1 MKHAR
6 GVLTLV
12 MVIMAVTGL
21 TLAGGL
27 WTKADAAAE
36 TFSCVAEAKLDK
48 EIASEAQLEEFSCF
62 FKRWEGSDTL
72 HFKVAIKNVS
82 DQPQRFRVNI
92 FLDNGKGVGGL
103 IPQKTAKGLVKP
115 GESAAFVYPVTGMAN
130 KAMGI
135 TLKISTI
142 GQ

>member
-6 GVLTLV
+6 GFLTLV
-12 MVIMAVTGL
+12 MVIMALTGL

-27 WTKADAAAE
+27 WTEADAAEEA
-36 TFSCVAEAKLDK
+36 FPCVAEAKLDK
-48 EIASEAQLEEFSCF
+48 EIASEAQLEELSCF
-62 FKRWEGSDTL
+62 FKRWEGSDNL
-72 HFKVAIKNVS
+72 HFKVTIKNVS
-82 DQPQRFRVNI
+82 DQPQQFRVNI

-103 IPQKTAKGLVKP
+103 IPTKAANGLVKP
-115 GESAAFVYPVTGMAN
+115 GESGAFVYPVAGMAN
-130 KAMGI
+130 KAKGI